1 MVDGRA
7 RAGAADERGFTLI
20 EMMIAVLVSL
30 AVLGSAATV
39 ISNVQNTYVYQMDDA
54 ATEQELRFAMDFI
67 RRTIEPAGSNPYT
80 ITTSDCPAANTAF
93 ESVTVVADSIRVMAD
108 VGTPD
113 GRLVG
118 SGGACTQADEDVT
131 IAYDAASQT
140 ITRYDRG
147 TDAAAVAWTDGVFT
161 SLQFQYFDEAM
172 AVTADPLEVR
182 VVRVSMAAQSPTPR
196 PGMSTG
202 STFRLTSDVRLKSR

>member
-1 MVDGRA
+1 MVTSRA
-7 RAGAADERGFTLI
+7 RTAAADERGFTMI

-30 AVLGSAATV
+30 AVLGSAASV

-67 RRTIEPAGSNPYT
+67 RRTIEPAGSNPYN
-80 ITTSDCPAANTAF
+80 ITTSACPAANTEF
-93 ESVTVVADSIRVMAD
+93 QSVTVVATSIRVMAD
-108 VGTPD
+108 IGTPD

-118 SGGACTQADEDVT
+118 SAGACNQANEDVT
-131 IAYDAASQT
+131 IAYDAASKT

-161 SLQFQYFDEAM
+161 SLQFQYYDASM
-172 AVTADPLEVR
+172 AVTADPYEVR
-182 VVRVSMAAQSPTPR
+182 VVRVTMTAQSPTPR
-196 PGMSTG
+196 PGAATG
-202 STFRLTSDVRLKSR
+202 STFRLTSDIRLKSK

>member
-7 RAGAADERGFTLI
+7 RARAADDRGFTMI

-67 RRTIEPAGSNPYT
+67 RRTIEPAGSNPYN
-80 ITTSDCPAANTAF
+80 ITTSDCPVANTEF
-93 ESVTVVADSIRVMAD
+93 QSVTVVATSIRVMAD

-118 SGGACTQADEDVT
+118 SAGACTQADEDVT

-161 SLQFQYFDEAM
+161 SLQFQYFDESM
-172 AVTADPLEVR
+172 AVTADPIDVR
-182 VVRVSMAAQSPTPR
+182 VVRVTMTAQSPTPR